1 MSGWKAAGQVGADAR
16 PDGMRGDGRA
26 PHRPAKSEPPPEKTS
41 GRLHTT
47 IARDLGIAIAA
58 GELRPGDTLS
68 GEVASSAQL
77 SVSRTAYRE
86 AVRIL
91 AAKGMVES
99 RTRTGTRV
107 SPRNRWHILD
117 PEVLGWFL
125 QTRPSEAFVRD
136 LFEVRL
142 MVEPPAAALA
152 AERRT
157 DAQLHAMADAL
168 EAMGRLKLSTEEGR
182 AADRAFH
189 NAILEAT
196 QNEAVVAL
204 SSSVCAAI
212 RWTTHFKH
220 RVQAAPRDPMAEH
233 LLVLQ
238 AIAAHDPELAR
249 TGMTELVRFALA
261 DMQQSLEAGA
271 ARHDTCPAHVESTAG
286 LGNKPASREELSDK

>member
-1 MSGWKAAGQVGADAR
+1 MSGSKAAGQVDAGIR
-16 PDGMRGDGRA
+16 PNAAGSDGG
-26 PHRPAKSEPPPEKTS
+26 PFHRPSGRKQASERTS
-41 GRLHTT
+41 ERLHTV

-107 SPRNRWHILD
+107 SPRHRWHILD
-117 PEVLGWFL
+117 SEVLGWFL

-136 LFEVRL
+136 LFEVRM

-157 DAQLHAMADAL
+157 DAQLQSMTEALAAMD
-168 EAMGRLKLSTEEGR
+168 RLKLSTEPGR

-196 QNEAVVAL
+196 QNEAVIAL
-204 SSSVCAAI
+204 SSSVGAAI

-220 RVQAAPRDPMAEH
+220 RVQLAPRDPMAEH

-238 AIAAHDPELAR
+238 AIAARDPDLAR
-249 TGMTELVRFALA
+249 RRMTDLVRFALA

-271 ARHDTCPAHVESTAG
+271 ARRDAGPGHIESPAG
-286 LGNKPASREELSDK
+286 LGNKPADRDESSDK

>member
-1 MSGWKAAGQVGADAR
+1 MSVSGATAGSRCGRSTRPKA
-16 PDGMRGDGRA
+16 
-26 PHRPAKSEPPPEKTS
+26 KEKDRS
-41 GRLHTT
+41 ARLHTV
-47 IARDLGIAIAA
+47 IARDLGVAIAA

-68 GEVASSAQL
+68 GEIASSAQL

-107 SPRNRWHILD
+107 SPRPRWNILD

-142 MVEPPAAALA
+142 MVEPSAAALA

-157 DAQLHAMADAL
+157 EAQLQAMRDAL
-168 EAMGRLKLSTEEGR
+168 AVMDRLKLNSEAGQ
-182 AADRAFH
+182 AADRGFH
-189 NAILEAT
+189 HAILEAT
-196 QNEAVVAL
+196 QNEAILAL

-212 RWTTHFKH
+212 RWTTQFKH
-220 RVQAAPRDPMAEH
+220 RVQGTPRDPIVEHMQVLDAIDARDAE
-233 LLVLQ
+233 
-238 AIAAHDPELAR
+238 AAR
-249 TGMTELVRFALA
+249 TRMTDLVRFALA
-261 DMQQSLEAGA
+261 DMHASLQAGA
-271 ARHDTCPAHVESTAG
+271 RDPVRHDHALDRGGVERAAAPRHKRS
-286 LGNKPASREELSDK
+286 

>member
-1 MSGWKAAGQVGADAR
+1 MNQPKPAEAAWTETETDTASK
-16 PDGMRGDGRA
+16 P
-26 PHRPAKSEPPPEKTS
+26 PALERSSE
-41 GRLHTT
+41 RLHTA

-58 GELRPGDTLS
+58 GKLRPGDTLS

-77 SVSRTAYRE
+77 AVSRTAYRE

-107 SPRNRWHILD
+107 SARSRWNILD

-142 MVEPPAAALA
+142 MVEPPSAALA

-157 DAQLHAMADAL
+157 EAQLQMMTEALAAMD
-168 EAMGRLKLSTEEGR
+168 RLKLSSEEGR

-212 RWTTHFKH
+212 RWTTSFKH
-220 RVQAAPRDPMAEH
+220 RVQKAPRDPIAEH
-233 LLVLQ
+233 LLVLD
-238 AIAAHDPELAR
+238 AIRQRDSDTAR
-249 TGMTELVRFALA
+249 ARMTDLVHFALA
-261 DMQQSLEAGA
+261 DMRASLEAGA
-271 ARHDTCPAHVESTAG
+271 VDAHVQEAPLENG
-286 LGNKPASREELSDK
+286 GWPRNKRLQS

>member
-1 MSGWKAAGQVGADAR
+1 MDQLKPAQAAWTETDLDEAAT
-16 PDGMRGDGRA
+16 P
-26 PHRPAKSEPPPEKTS
+26 PALERSSE
-41 GRLHTT
+41 RLHTT
-47 IARDLGIAIAA
+47 IARDLGVAIAA
-58 GELRPGDTLS
+58 GTLRPGDTLS

-77 SVSRTAYRE
+77 AVSRTAYRE

-107 SPRNRWHILD
+107 SARSRWNILD

-136 LFEVRL
+136 LFDVRL
-142 MVEPPAAALA
+142 MVEPPAASLA

-157 DAQLHAMADAL
+157 EAQLRIMTEALAAMDQ
-168 EAMGRLKLSTEEGR
+168 LKLSSEEGR

-212 RWTTHFKH
+212 RWTTSFKH
-220 RVQAAPRDPMAEH
+220 RVQKAPRDPIAEH
-233 LLVLQ
+233 LLVLD
-238 AIAAHDPELAR
+238 AIRQRDPQTAR
-249 TGMTELVRFALA
+249 ARMTDLVHFALA
-261 DMQQSLEAGA
+261 DMRASLEAGA
-271 ARHDTCPAHVESTAG
+271 ADADAPETPLETGGG
-286 LGNKPASREELSDK
+286 LRGKRLRT